1 MSVLITVPPSL
12 VAPYLRAPVYTW
24 VCVQLYT
31 MLLVPHYG
39 PKQKLDYQTHIMQ
52 IIFCFKCAHCAGT
65 LSISGSL
72 FLNLKVV
79 FLFWQNCRHTCTC
92 AHCAGNCWLATFAC
106 VQMHPLQVGHPHA
119 QFCLTPYRKDQ
130 AIQNGWW
137 GGGGGGDQW
146 LPLRRLL
153 RPHEED
159 DLHRLGRL
167 RCHPTSGSHIPRA
180 KSLFC
185 ELQVWRIRSTLADI
199 QCAQTSRFTMS

>member
-1 MSVLITVPPSL
+1 
-12 VAPYLRAPVYTW
+12 
-24 VCVQLYT
+24 
-31 MLLVPHYG
+31 MLLVPHYS
-39 PKQKLDYQTHIMQ
+39 PKTKIGFSNRHIADDVFAL
-52 IIFCFKCAHCAGT
+52 IYSHCAGT

-79 FLFWQNCRHTCTC
+79 FLFWQNCRRTYVHIAQAIVGKQLLLEYRCT
-92 AHCAGNCWLATFAC
+92 HSKLDT
-106 VQMHPLQVGHPHA
+106 P
-119 QFCLTPYRKDQ
+119 QFCLHAYRKDQ
-130 AIQNGWW
+130 AIQNGRW

-159 DLHRLGRL
+159 DLHRLGCL